1 MDFLNPFT
9 IAAIVLLIGAAFCA
23 WMMMRINKV
32 VKKGR
37 RYDGHAH
44 AKVEKVCPRQAV
56 PGGIAKAAGINELT
70 GLAAPGNEFVILNF
84 DPEPRVHIQ
93 TASGIGMPTGFFK
106 DCETVEIQFDLNN
119 PNKVYVC
126 DERPVLQKAAL
137 FKALAI
143 ALGVLGA
150 LGLLL
155 FI

>member
-1 MDFLNPFT
+1 MQFINPFT
-9 IAAIVLLIGAAFCA
+9 ITAIVLLAIAGYCV

-37 RYDGHAH
+37 HYDGHAH

-56 PGGIAKAAGINELT
+56 PTGIAKAAGIDELT
-70 GLAAPGNEFVILNF
+70 GLAAPGKEFVILNF

-93 TASGIGMPTGFFK
+93 TASGIGMPAGFFQ
-106 DCETVEIQFDLNN
+106 DCETVEIQFDLND
-119 PNKVYVC
+119 PHRVYVC

-137 FKALAI
+137 FKAIAI

-150 LGLLL
+150 LGLIL

>member
-1 MDFLNPFT
+1 MNFINPFT
-9 IAAIVLLIGAAFCA
+9 IAAVVLLLCAGFCA
-23 WMMMRINKV
+23 WMMMRINKA

-37 RYDGHAH
+37 RYDGHIH

-56 PGGIAKAAGINELT
+56 PSGIAKAAGINELT
-70 GLAAPGNEFVILNF
+70 GLAAPGNEFAILNF

-93 TASGIGMPTGFFK
+93 TATGIGMPTGFFK
-106 DCETVEIQFDLNN
+106 GCEEIEIQYDLND

-126 DERPVLQKAAL
+126 DERPVLQKASL

-143 ALGVLGA
+143 ALGVLGV
-150 LGLLL
+150 LGLVL

>member
-1 MDFLNPFT
+1 MDFINPFT
-9 IAAIVLLIGAAFCA
+9 IIAIAMLAGAAYCV
-23 WMMMRINKV
+23 WMIVRINKV
-32 VKKGR
+32 IKKGR

-44 AKVEKVCPRQAV
+44 AKVERVCPRQAV
-56 PGGIAKAAGINELT
+56 PTGTAKDAGVDELT
-70 GLAAPGNEFVILNF
+70 GLAAPGKEFVILNF

-106 DCETVEIQFDLNN
+106 DCDTVEIQFDLND
-119 PNKVYVC
+119 PHKVYIC

-137 FKALAI
+137 FKAIAI

-150 LGLLL
+150 LGLIL